1 MKTKC
6 TSLLVAA
13 VAAVAFVGC
22 TSDDDFAPQR
32 ESSGVK
38 QSLTFTANVNGGGA
52 KCYAYGRQKT
62 HLMTDGCSVAFDA
75 GDAISVF
82 DGVSN
87 NNVFTTQ
94 DEGATATFMGE
105 AVETA
110 NYTALYP
117 YQEDASLDGTTLTA
131 ALPTEQKAVAG
142 TFDPQA
148 NLSVATTTKEAMSF
162 GFKNVCALVKFET
175 TETLT
180 KVVLQ
185 GNSNEN
191 VAGTLSIDMSNA
203 DAPTVTGSAPSI
215 TLLPAEGETAISA
228 GTYYIAVLP
237 QTFVQGFTIESYKE
251 GSEEADRVLRIDE
264 SITLTRSS
272 IIDFGSIVA
281 NGHEYVD
288 LGIVVGGYK
297 VLWATTNVGATTP
310 EAHGDYYAW
319 GVTKT
324 YYAKWSSSGSPT
336 SFNPTTGY
344 GWNAYCGQSGF
355 KEWDPVPYDENLVLK
370 PEYDAAHVNW
380 GGDWVMPT
388 IDEWGALKDAT
399 QPSGT
404 LEAKWTTKYNGTSV
418 QGYLITNKSDASKS
432 IFLPAVGFLSSTS
445 INYKDMGYGYYW
457 SSTRHS
463 QQGNACGLQITSSI
477 LSNAYNTSRF
487 VGLPIRPVLRIPVSQ

>member
-82 DGVSN
+82 DGVGN
-87 NNVFTTQ
+87 NNEFTTQ
-94 DEGATATFMGE
+94 DDGATATFMGE

-131 ALPTEQKAVAG
+131 ALPTEQNAVPDSY
-142 TFDPQA
+142 DPKA

-175 TETLT
+175 TEPLT

-191 VAGTLSIDMSNA
+191 VAGTLSINMSNA
-203 DAPTVTGSAPSI
+203 DAPTVIGNAPSI
-215 TLLPAEGETAISA
+215 TLQPAEGETAISA

-237 QTFVQGFTIESYKE
+237 QTFVQGFTIASYKE
-251 GSEEADRVLRIDE
+251 GSETADRVLRIDE

-297 VLWATTNVGATTP
+297 VLWATMNIGATAP
-310 EAHGDYYAW
+310 EDAGYYFAW
-319 GVTKT
+319 GETETKDSYQPNT
-324 YYAKWSSSGSPT
+324 YKFGT
-336 SFNPTTGY
+336 SLNGKYNSTDKKT
-344 GWNAYCGQSGF
+344 QL
-355 KEWDPVPYDENLVLK
+355 ELVD
-370 PEYDAAHVNW
+370 DAAHVIW

-388 IDEWGALKDAT
+388 KDEWGALQAN
-399 QPSGT
+399 
-404 LEAKWTTKYNGTSV
+404 TTGKEITKNKVKGREV
-418 QGYLITNKSDASKS
+418 TNKSDESKS
-432 IFLPAVGFLSSTS
+432 IFLPVTGTKSYSSIT
-445 INYKDMGYGYYW
+445 NPGNGYYW
-457 SSTRHS
+457 SSTRYS
-463 QQGNACGLQITSSI
+463 DTNGCGAQVTPN
-477 LSNAYNTSRF
+477 SNVSNSYNTTRS

>member
-1 MKTKC
+1 MKTRC

-82 DGVSN
+82 DGVGN
-87 NNVFTTQ
+87 NNEFTTQ

-117 YQEDASLDGTTLTA
+117 YQSGASLSGTTLTA
-131 ALPTEQKAVAG
+131 TLPTEQKAVADSY
-142 TFDPQA
+142 DPKA

-175 TETLT
+175 TEPLT

-185 GNSNEN
+185 GNSSEN

-203 DAPTVTGSAPSI
+203 DAPTVTGNAPSI

-237 QTFVQGFTIESYKE
+237 QTFVQGFTIASYKDD
-251 GSEEADRVLRIDE
+251 SETADRVLRIDE
-264 SITLTRSS
+264 NITLTRSS

-288 LGIVVGGYK
+288 LGIVVDGYK
-297 VLWATTNVGATTP
+297 VLWATMNIGATAP
-310 EAHGDYYAW
+310 EDAGYYFAW
-319 GVTKT
+319 GETETKDLYT
-324 YYAKWSSSGSPT
+324 VNNYKLNNKYNSKDKKT
-336 SFNPTTGY
+336 
-344 GWNAYCGQSGF
+344 QL
-355 KEWDPVPYDENLVLK
+355 ELVD
-370 PEYDAAHVNW
+370 DAAHVNW

-388 IDEWGALKDAT
+388 QAEWQALQAN
-399 QPSGT
+399 
-404 LEAKWTTKYNGTSV
+404 TTGKG
-418 QGYLITNKSDASKS
+418 ITKNKVAGREVTNMSDDSKS
-432 IFLPAVGFLSSTS
+432 IFLPFTGIKGYSLNSTGNGF
-445 INYKDMGYGYYW
+445 YW

-463 QQGNACGLQITSSI
+463 D
-477 LSNAYNTSRF
+477 SNGWGAQVFGDKVSHSYNTSRYN
-487 VGLPIRPVLRIPVSQ
+487 GLPIRPVLRIPVSQ